1 MIIEACV
8 DSVRGA
14 IVAEQSGI
22 SRIELNCALELDGL
36 TPPLGL
42 LQRVR
47 AHVTIP
53 IICMVRSRAGSFC
66 YSQDDW
72 LTMNNEVSWLI
83 DHGADGLAFG
93 ALRDDGILD
102 IERCRV
108 FAEEAR
114 HRKSDC
120 ELVFHKAFDVA
131 SDWRVTMD
139 GLIDLGFDR
148 IMTSG
153 QHPTAI
159 AGLDEL
165 RQMFQYAAG
174 RIEIL
179 PAGGIRSHNAAQ
191 IIRETGCS
199 QVHGSFRKS
208 LGEFNREVE
217 QGFEAEIAATVQ
229 RLSFG

>member
-14 IVAEQSGI
+14 VVAEQAGI

-47 AHVTIP
+47 AHVKIP
-53 IICMVRSRAGSFC
+53 IICMVRSRAGNFC

-93 ALRDDGILD
+93 ALDADGKLD
-102 IERCRV
+102 IDRCQA
-108 FAEEAR
+108 FAENAR

-139 GLIDLGFDR
+139 SLVDIGFDR

-153 QHPTAI
+153 QSPTAV

-174 RIEIL
+174 RTEIL
-179 PAGGIRSHNAAQ
+179 PAGGVRSHNAAQ
-191 IIRETGCS
+191 IVRETGCS

-208 LGEFNREVE
+208 LGEFSREVE
-217 QGFEAEIAATVQ
+217 QDFGAEIAATVTA
-229 RLSFG
+229 LS